1 MTTLNQDQEVR
12 EWLAANHVN
21 ADDILLNPSALSL
34 WLSAYDDNE
43 LIEIPARDSVH
54 RVPVT
59 LTK

>member
-21 ADDILLNPSALSL
+21 ADDILLNPNALAIWFSEF
-34 WLSAYDDNE
+34 DDTG
-43 LIEIPARDSVH
+43 LIEIPARHSVH